1 MAEPTAPRQPPP
13 LETAPPSAPPP
24 VPRRTRLRAFG
35 GLLLLLAMAT
45 GVWAFGY
52 WEPRL
57 LPVRIIEVQ
66 GELHHHSSELLRD
79 TLIQR
84 LQGGFLTADLR
95 DLKQAAE
102 GLSWVGG
109 AGIRRVW
116 PDRLQVRVVE
126 HRPVARWRGD
136 GLVTAEGIIF
146 HPGGPIPA
154 GLPLL
159 DGEEAHARELVQRY
173 LKWRDSLMLAGQLID
188 TLAVDPR
195 GAWRLDLVSNTR
207 LELGT
212 ADIERRL
219 TRFIGA
225 VPQLEAAGRAK
236 IVDLRYS
243 NGFAVKWAGS
253 AAPAPVPASTQAQSA
268 AKARNQGLV
277 PKAAARRGARTQT
290 HAGRPAHRP
299 AARALPQITRG
310 AAATPKQPIA
320 VRSGAAPS
328 KARTHPPAPP
338 SRTPPADARGPTR
351 ALTQALPARQ

>member
-1 MAEPTAPRQPPP
+1 MA
-13 LETAPPSAPPP
+13 
-24 VPRRTRLRAFG
+24 G
-35 GLLLLLAMAT
+35 C
-45 GVWAFGY
+45 VWAFGY

-79 TLIQR
+79 TLSQR

-102 GLSWVGG
+102 RLSWVGG

-126 HRPVARWRGD
+126 HRPVARWKGD
-136 GLVTAEGIIF
+136 GLVTAEGVIF
-146 HPGGPIPA
+146 RPSGPIPA

-159 DGEEAHARELVQRY
+159 DGEAVRARELVERY

-225 VPQLEAAGRAK
+225 APQLEAAGRAK
-236 IVDLRYS
+236 VVDLRYS

-253 AAPAPVPASTQAQSA
+253 AVPDPLPSPTQALTGPQGRHPAPKT
-268 AKARNQGLV
+268 
-277 PKAAARRGARTQT
+277 AARRSGAATQT
-290 HAGRPAHRP
+290 HTKTHTKTHTQVPAHRP
-299 AARALPQITRG
+299 AARGGGRTTAG
-310 AAATPKQPIA
+310 HAAMPKQHA
-320 VRSGAAPS
+320 VARSGAAPT
-328 KARTHPPAPP
+328 KARTHQQPP
-338 SRTPPADARGPTR
+338 SSRPQPADARGPAR
-351 ALTQALPARQ
+351 ALTQALPTRH